1 MYYLKC
7 SDGFGTT
14 PYQPTLT
21 LMISRHFQWRI
32 FFSFVVLLTFSV
44 QNFQATGQA
53 IITQGEDGQDFY
65 MIKSFARSYKHKS
78 HQIRLQKHWQGGFE
92 GENVGTRLIFGW
104 EMGRLRYRCFFL
116 LFRTW
121 SHGSCCCGG
130 WLMLSVEDVALRFT
144 HQVACTW
151 PIGYFSWKCN
161 LVRNRY
167 YTKCKN
173 SSTHRLFMIDD
184 WWYAWVFRLFILFC
198 IHVPLVWTLLS
209 LLYVMVN
216 KPILVAGVYNMYT
229 CQKAQWH
236 WSPPHGSDFGGL
248 HAASSTWE
256 HHP

>member
-1 MYYLKC
+1 MARTSTWSSLLPAVINTNRIKFACKNIDMEDSKGKTWGRVWYL
-7 SDGFGTT
+7 
-14 PYQPTLT
+14 
-21 LMISRHFQWRI
+21 
-32 FFSFVVLLTFSV
+32 
-44 QNFQATGQA
+44 
-53 IITQGEDGQDFY
+53 
-65 MIKSFARSYKHKS
+65 
-78 HQIRLQKHWQGGFE
+78 
-92 GENVGTRLIFGW
+92 VGNGKVKVPL
-104 EMGRLRYRCFFL
+104 FFL